1 MVKKIKITEDQLK
14 RLMVLKE
21 ENQGL
26 DDFGSESPK
35 DDLAQKAQDAVQQ
48 LSPEEQ
54 DVLSNFIQ
62 NNPQGFISTVKREVS
77 QGKQEEM
84 SEEDEM
90 GDNEFE
96 ARRIL
101 HKVIQYVG
109 VGSML
114 AVVPAAMFIGG
125 GVATAL
131 GITALAGTMF
141 KDAAFWKKG
150 GKYRDHHYDAQD
162 KAERMDDMNEDS
174 DGEMNDSND
183 ELDRMADSF
192 VRQYKEKAIQG
203 IDDDMINGLCD
214 KIRQGLGGEESQSE
228 YEMPGY
234 QETMDNLNNLSI
246 REDDD
251 IVNESVQKIK
261 STFKRF
267 L

>member
-1 MVKKIKITEDQLK
+1 MAKKLKITEEQLK

-114 AVVPAAMFIGG
+114 AVVPAAMFISG
-125 GVATAL
+125 GVAMAL
-131 GITALAGTMF
+131 GVTALAGTMF
-141 KDAAFWKKG
+141 KDAAFWKRG

-214 KIRQGLGGEESQSE
+214 KIRQGLGAE
-228 YEMPGY
+228 PGY
-234 QETMDNLNNLSI
+234 DEERQDEINYGI
-246 REDDD
+246 
-251 IVNESVQKIK
+251 NESVIKIK
-261 STFKRF
+261 SEFNRF